1 MGQGSLIRLVLRC
14 TGPRTLKRI
23 SSSAGCR
30 QEGERLLSK
39 QPNPPQT
46 LNLKLP

>member
-1 MGQGSLIRLVLRC
+1 MGHGSLIRLVLRC

-30 QEGERLLSK
+30 QEGELLSK